1 QVINLLED
9 LQKEFGLTY
18 LFIAHDLAVVEHISD
33 RVAVMYLGKIV
44 EMADK
49 EQLYAN
55 PLHPYTQALFS
66 AIPLPDPDAK
76 RERIILQG
84 DVPSPINPPSGCRF
98 HTRCPFAEAVCREKE
113 PEFIDV
119 GGGHRVAC
127 HFATPELIAAGDN
140 PTPAK
145 AAERLAA
152 RNKGSAASHG
162 ARPRKEMAN
171 GPGTSSGAVLFAE
184 PWASG
189 VVMSTAP
196 VSSREIWL
204 MGFFPSCRRRR
215 GSRTRA
221 RHCGNKST
229 ARRLPAS

>member
-1 QVINLLED
+1 
-9 LQKEFGLTY
+9 
-18 LFIAHDLAVVEHISD
+18 
-33 RVAVMYLGKIV
+33 M
-44 EMADK
+44 
-49 EQLYAN
+49 
-55 PLHPYTQALFS
+55 
-66 AIPLPDPDAK
+66 PDPDAK

-152 RNKGSAASHG
+152 RNKGSAA
-162 ARPRKEMAN
+162 
-171 GPGTSSGAVLFAE
+171 
-184 PWASG
+184 
-189 VVMSTAP
+189 
-196 VSSREIWL
+196 
-204 MGFFPSCRRRR
+204 
-215 GSRTRA
+215 
-221 RHCGNKST
+221 
-229 ARRLPAS
+229 